1 MTSVAG
7 SSVTSAFIDLATY
20 DTIEKHLYGGDS
32 AVAYF
37 VRETKKCTWFSKL
50 PVLLTRCSGS
60 PNFDQE
66 FSVNVS
72 RGGDYVINAWMT
84 VRIPAVKLKNNNRM
98 NANGTIRWCK
108 NLFHNLVKQTSVQ
121 FNDLVAQKFES
132 YFLDF
137 WSAFGMCGSKR
148 VGYDNMIGN
157 TLDMTQPVDSNG
169 LLPEKVLVLPLPY
182 FFSRDSGVA
191 LPSAALPYNEIR
203 LTFHL
208 RDWTELLIFQNKN
221 DSTIMPLTAGDL
233 EWGKPDLKD
242 VQVWITNVVVTNE
255 ERRLMGTVPRDILVE
270 QVQTAPKHVFQPLT
284 IPSPNYDIRFSH
296 AIKILFFGVR
306 NVTHQAVQSNYTSS
320 SPVIFDGGIASD
332 LPGIAADPISDV
344 TLVYENSSRLNEMGS
359 EYYSLIQ
366 PYYFGG
372 SIPVETGY
380 HMYCYSLNMMD
391 VDPMGSTNYGR
402 LSNVSIKL
410 KTSPKAITTAG
421 GNGANTSGYKDS
433 QKFEF
438 LTMAVNHNVIRIKNG
453 SMGFPVL

>member
-72 RGGDYVINAWMT
+72 RGGDYVLNSWMT
-84 VRIPAVKLKNNNRM
+84 VRIPAIKLKADNRM
-98 NANGTIRWCK
+98 NNNGTIRWCK
-108 NLFHNLVKQTSVQ
+108 NLFHNLIKQTSVQ

-132 YFLDF
+132 YFLDY
-137 WSAFGMCGSKR
+137 WAAFSMCGSKR
-148 VGYDNMIGN
+148 AGYNNMIGN
-157 TLDMTQPVDSNG
+157 TIDMIQPVDHTG
-169 LLPEKVLVLPLPY
+169 MLPEKVLVLPLPY

-208 RDWTELLIFQNKN
+208 RDYTELLIFQHKQ
-221 DSTIMPLTAGDL
+221 DCTIIPITAADL
-233 EWGKPDLKD
+233 EYGKPDLKD
-242 VQVWITNVVVTNE
+242 VQVWITNAVVTNE
-255 ERRLMGTVPRDILVE
+255 ERRLMGTTPRDILVE

-284 IPSPNYDIRFSH
+284 IPSPNFDIRFSH
-296 AIKILFFGVR
+296 AIKLLFFGVR
-306 NVTHQAVQSNYTSS
+306 NTTHAAVQSNYTTA
-320 SPVIFDGGIASD
+320 SPVILEEAYASD
-332 LPGIAADPISDV
+332 LSLVAADPIANV
-344 TLVYENSSRLNEMGS
+344 TLVYENSARLNEMGS
-359 EYYSLIQ
+359 EYYSLVQ

-372 SIPVETGY
+372 SIPIETGY

-391 VDPMGSTNYGR
+391 MDPMGSTNYGR
-402 LSNVSIKL
+402 LSNVSMKL
-410 KTSPKAITTAG
+410 KTSDKAVVNAG
-421 GNGANTSGYKDS
+421 GGGGNMSGYKDA

-438 LTMAVNHNVIRIKNG
+438 LTMAINHNVIRIKNG